1 MSELGLLTLAVANFI
16 YVGLLP
22 FIFFRP
28 DGKRNLQWWS
38 TAWPYVAYPLV
49 LVAGHLGR
57 LHPLL
62 VLPRWTVMLVTLAH
76 ASSIALIAMT
86 IGAHRVPISLWHQKN
101 DAPVSIVT
109 HGPYAHVRHPFYSA
123 FILCQLAALA
133 AFVHP
138 ASAAITLYSIVLLS
152 LTARKEERR
161 LSASEFGA
169 EYRAYLERTG
179 RFLPRLFRR

>member
-1 MSELGLLTLAVANFI
+1 MNELGLLTLAVVNFI

-49 LVAGHLGR
+49 LIAGHLGH
-57 LHPLL
+57 LHPLI
-62 VLPRWTVMLVTLAH
+62 VLPWWTVMLVTLAH
-76 ASSIALIAMT
+76 AASIALIAMT
-86 IGAHRVPISLWHQKN
+86 IGTHRVPISLWHQTN

-109 HGPYAHVRHPFYSA
+109 YGPYAHVRHPFYSA

-152 LTARKEERR
+152 LTARKEERK
-161 LSASEFGA
+161 LAASEFGA
-169 EYRAYLERTG
+169 EYRAYMERTG
-179 RFLPRLFRR
+179 RILPRLFRR